1 MIGLARFWKQAGWAD
16 PARIAASLGLFA
28 GAAANAEHAPDL
40 SLFCLDGPRA
50 RPRRGWRAFRS
61 RSGLPVLFCGWLN
74 DKVETAAR
82 FGCAADPAAIYAAA
96 FEQLGD
102 RADQALDGTYA
113 TLIPLPDG
121 RIRLARSP
129 IGGLPLFYAVDA
141 SCAVVCSIPR
151 PILAA
156 GWPQELLRQP
166 LIDAIGLH
174 LDEDPWGTMFAGIRQ
189 LPDGAIGYLSPDG
202 LAWHQWHDITALP
215 DTRLKRDEDYLDAA
229 NELLARAVRNALG
242 DCERPGLTLSGGLDS
257 PIVADEVT
265 RQLPPG
271 QRIPAFSFHPLD
283 AWQGQPPPTTFADER
298 PFVRA
303 FAAMHPA
310 LDLHL
315 TDNAG
320 IAHDFK
326 AREMFLA
333 GGRAMPAMTVATPHY
348 GIRQAAA
355 AAGCDCLFNAGAGN
369 LNFSNS
375 APWAYQEL
383 LLSGRWRELWR
394 LAANRPEDDRPVIRR
409 ILAHAVMPLLPH
421 GLAGRLRGLVHG
433 GTGHEP
439 LAQSLL
445 RADVAALGSV
455 PVTGLRPPASR
466 AHWLRRLKP
475 LIGTATDEVHALEQ
489 VFGIRT
495 RDVTQDRRLFEFC
508 FSIPTDQYVR
518 HGWDR
523 WLARRMAQGRMPEAQ
538 RLNRLYGRQNVDWF
552 HRLTPRLD
560 ELRRDLR
567 HIADQPELAPY
578 VDVDR
583 ALAMLDDWPT
593 NDAEFAAREADLRF
607 VLPST
612 ILMSK
617 YVDFVTGRNSG

>member
-1 MIGLARFWKQAGWAD
+1 MIGLARFWKQSGWAD
-16 PARIAASLGLFA
+16 PSRIAASLGLFA
-28 GAAANAEHAPDL
+28 GGPANSETAPDL
-40 SLFCLDGPRA
+40 SLFSLDGPRTRA
-50 RPRRGWRAFRS
+50 RRGWRAFRS
-61 RSGLPVLFCGWLN
+61 RSGLPILFCGWLN
-74 DKVETAAR
+74 DKADLAAR
-82 FGCAADPAAIYAAA
+82 FGCQAEPAAIYAAA

-102 RADQALDGTYA
+102 RADAVLDGTYSA
-113 TLIPLPDG
+113 LIALPDG

-129 IGGLPLFYAVDA
+129 IGGLPLFYAADA
-141 SCAVVCSIPR
+141 TCAVVCSIPR

-174 LDEDPWGTMFAGIRQ
+174 LDDDPWGTMFAGIRQ

-202 LAWHQWHDITALP
+202 LDWHQWHDITALP
-215 DTRLKRDEDYLDAA
+215 ETRLKRDDDYVAAA
-229 NELLARAVRNALG
+229 NELLARSIRNALA
-242 DCERPGLTLSGGLDS
+242 DCQLPGLTLSGGLDS

-265 RQLPPG
+265 RLLPAG

-283 AWQGQPPPTTFADER
+283 AWQGKPPLTTFADER

-303 FAAMHPA
+303 FAATHPQ
-310 LDLHL
+310 LDLRL

-355 AAGCDCLFNAGAGN
+355 EAGCDCLFYAGAGN
-369 LNFSNS
+369 LTFSNS
-375 APWAYQEL
+375 PPWAYPEL
-383 LLSGRWRELWR
+383 LMTGRWRELWR
-394 LAANRPEDDRPVIRR
+394 LAASRPEDDRPVPRR
-409 ILAHAVMPLLPH
+409 ILAHAVMPLLPQ
-421 GLAGRLRGLVHG
+421 GLAARLRGMVHG
-433 GTGHEP
+433 GTGREP
-439 LAQSLL
+439 LARSLL
-445 RADVAALGSV
+445 RDGVAETGSV
-455 PVTGLRPPASR
+455 PVTGNAMPASR
-466 AHWLRRLKP
+466 ADWLRRLKP
-475 LIGTATDEVHALEQ
+475 LIGTATEEVHALEQ
-489 VFGIRT
+489 VFGIRS

-508 FSIPTDQYVR
+508 FTIPTDQYVR
-518 HGWDR
+518 GGMDR
-523 WLARRMAQGRMPEAQ
+523 WLARRMAAGRMPEAQ

-552 HRLTPRLD
+552 HRLTPRLED
-560 ELRRDLR
+560 MRRDLR

-583 ALAMLDDWPT
+583 ALAMLDDWPA
-593 NDAEFAAREADLRF
+593 NDAEFAARENDLRF
-607 VLPST
+607 VVPAT